1 MNKVV
6 TGTFDEDAFP
16 FLQLQVLNKKKGLA
30 ATVKAII
37 DTGAAHCLLREELA
51 RQLQLETLRVADYR
65 HPVFGK
71 MPLTEYLMDLQ
82 FDQDGQQVATIEGI
96 RAGTLVDP
104 HYPATV
110 IIGVEV
116 LKYCT
121 FTYAGRERT
130 FSLSFVKQ

>member
-1 MNKVV
+1 MEKMI

-16 FLQLQVLNKKKGLA
+16 YLQLQVLNSKKDLA
-30 ATVKAII
+30 VTAKAII
-37 DTGAAHCLLREELA
+37 DTGAAHCLVREELA
-51 RQLQLETLRVADYR
+51 QQLQLETLRVADYR

-71 MPLTEYLMDLQ
+71 MPLTEYLMDLR
-82 FDQDGQQVATIEGI
+82 FDQNGQQVATIEGV

-104 HYPATV
+104 HYPASV

-121 FTYAGRERT
+121 FTYDGRQRT
-130 FSLSFVKQ
+130 FTLGFKS

>member
-1 MNKVV
+1 MEKMV

-16 FLQLQVLNKKKGLA
+16 YLELVVLNKKKDLSV
-30 ATVKAII
+30 TTKAII
-37 DTGAAHCLLREELA
+37 DTGAAHCLVREEVA
-51 RQLQLETLRVADYR
+51 RQLQLETLRTADYR
-65 HPVFGK
+65 HPLFGK

-82 FDQDGQQVATIEGI
+82 FDQNGQQVATIEGV

-104 HYPATV
+104 HYPASV

-121 FTYAGRERT
+121 FTYDGRQR
-130 FSLSFVKQ
+130 SFTLGFKS

>member
-1 MNKVV
+1 MDKIV

-16 FLQLQVLNKKKGLA
+16 CLQLQVLNKKKDLA
-30 ATVKAII
+30 VTAKAII
-37 DTGAAHCLLREELA
+37 DTGAAHCLVREELA
-51 RQLQLETLRVADYR
+51 QQLQLEVLRVADYR

-82 FDQDGQQVATIEGI
+82 FDQNGQQVAIIEGI
-96 RAGTLVDP
+96 RAGTLIDP
-104 HYPATV
+104 HYPAAV

-121 FTYAGRERT
+121 FTYEGRQRT
-130 FSLSFVKQ
+130 FSLEFKS